1 MELRRHIPYKYRKT
15 PGFLDGKFD
24 KKVLVEGVLL
34 VAMRDLEN
42 EEVWFSSSRD
52 RLLGVLLLSDESIMA
67 WGVELNSFRTFI

>member
-1 MELRRHIPYKYRKT
+1 MELRRHVPYKYCKT

-42 EEVWFSSSRD
+42 EEVWFSSRD
-52 RLLGVLLLSDESIMA
+52 RLLGFLLLSGESITA
-67 WGVELNSFRTFI
+67 WGVELNSFRDFF